1 MFAPLIAFGEELLVA
16 ETEFVTQKAVAFVSN
31 TFASFVSKGA
41 AGIRSSIASVSQSM
55 SGGFTT
61 SITSWTTTTLSGFT
75 KNVSNLLNSR
85 SSSVKMMN
93 PRATLKNTIVTQ
105 MRGKNTSARTEGA
118 GFNEFADVIDSFSA
132 NIANIVTIEST
143 YSAEVMRKQLMEY
156 PPAINGSLYQRTFA
170 LQQGWETAV
179 ISFDLNANIE
189 SNMITAVATGENSTT
204 TTISNDVIYTK
215 WVQRRATQATVH
227 RGRWN
232 TVEDLADQES
242 INLAN
247 RIQSAIDSLLN

>member
-1 MFAPLIAFGEELLVA
+1 MFAPLIAFGQRLLAVA
-16 ETEFVTQKAVAFVSN
+16 TVYAKEKAVEFVSN
-31 TFASFVSKGA
+31 TIASFVSKGA
-41 AGIRSSIASVSQSM
+41 SGIISSVASFRPSS
-55 SGGFTT
+55 SGGLTA
-61 SITSWTTTTLSGFT
+61 SITSWTTTTLTDFAKS
-75 KNVSNLLNSR
+75 VSNLLNSR
-85 SSSVKMMN
+85 SSAVKMMN
-93 PRATLKNTIVTQ
+93 PKATLKNTIVTQ
-105 MRGKNTSARTEGA
+105 VRGKNTSARTEGA

-143 YSAEVMRKQLMEY
+143 YSAEVIRKQLMEY

-189 SNMITAVATGENSTT
+189 SNMVTAVATGENSTT
-204 TTISNDVIYTK
+204 TTISNDVSYTK
-215 WVQRRATQATVH
+215 WVQRRATQASVH

-242 INLAN
+242 INLNN
-247 RIQSAIDSLLN
+247 RIQSAINSLLN

>member
-1 MFAPLIAFGEELLVA
+1 MFAPLIAFGEGLIVA
-16 ETEFVTQKAVAFVSN
+16 ATEFVTQKAVAFVTN

-41 AGIRSSIASVSQSM
+41 ASIISSVSSFNQSM
-55 SGGFTT
+55 SGGFTA

-75 KNVSNLLNSR
+75 KNVSNLLNLR

-93 PRATLKNTIVTQ
+93 PKATLKNTIVTQ
-105 MRGKNTSARTEGA
+105 VRGKNTSARTEGA
-118 GFNEFADVIDSFSA
+118 GFNEFADVIDSLSA

-143 YSAEVMRKQLMEY
+143 YSAEVIRKQLMEY

-170 LQQGWETAV
+170 LQQGWETTV

-189 SNMITAVATGENSTT
+189 SNMVTAVATGENSTS
-204 TTISNDVIYTK
+204 TTISNDVPYTK
-215 WVQRRATQATVH
+215 WVQRRATQASVH

-242 INLAN
+242 INLTN